1 MRNPEGE
8 ANMLPLRLQ
17 FDRRLKLEFDGSWIT
32 SDAGLLT
39 YRDLDDT
46 LGVTALAGSML
57 ADNRLGVWSG
67 GRLPGSERR
76 PQRWIPVAKIPR
88 FSPHPTSVFTRE
100 STGRDDGFG
109 DVNNRLRRVLA
120 GGWRLRW

>member
-67 GRLPGSERR
+67 GPPRIGAPASEVDPCRQNT
-76 PQRWIPVAKIPR
+76 PI
-88 FSPHPTSVFTRE
+88 
-100 STGRDDGFG
+100 
-109 DVNNRLRRVLA
+109 
-120 GGWRLRW
+120 